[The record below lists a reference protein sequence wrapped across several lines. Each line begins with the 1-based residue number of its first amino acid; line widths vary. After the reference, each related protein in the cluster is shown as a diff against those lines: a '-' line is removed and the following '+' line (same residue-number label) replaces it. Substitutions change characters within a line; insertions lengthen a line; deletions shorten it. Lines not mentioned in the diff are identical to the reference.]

1 MYDSK
6 PSLTTLMKY
15 VDQQFDEKGGKIQ
28 LPPGIGVTPFQRQA
42 MLAREIEL
50 LIERDG
56 QARIGLDRMND
67 AFVVIGIIMDADG
80 KIQDGYPATYEGYF
94 MDNGWDATRDTSV
107 KIWTITPG
115 KEGE

>member
-15 VDQQFDEKGGKIQ
+15 VDQQFDEKGGKTP
-28 LPPGIGVTPFQRQA
+28 LPPDLALTPFQRQA

-56 QARIGLDRMND
+56 RARVALSLTDNIFCQEELPPSVAAVD
-67 AFVVIGIIMDADG
+67 F
-80 KIQDGYPATYEGYF
+80 F
-94 MDNGWDATRDTSV
+94 FDNGWDCDLV
-107 KIWTITPG
+107 GDLWIITPG
-115 KEGE
+115 KEGV